1 LVRAQSP
8 KAQQTRMS
16 LAFLQFVDSFHPFET
31 PHWRRIAQQKVFTT
45 FLSDEFC
52 AILGDYALQ
61 HFL

>member
-1 LVRAQSP
+1 LVRAQFP
-8 KAQQTRMS
+8 KAQQTQVS
-16 LAFLQFVDSFHPFET
+16 HAFLQFVDSFHSFET

-52 AILGDYALQ
+52 AILAEYALQ